1 MIHSLISTWPLFFG
15 LTLIMIGNGIQ
26 VILIGLRAS
35 AAGFSNLLIGIMMAG
50 YFLGI
55 FIGSIII
62 TKTLSE
68 VGHVRTFGALAAIAS
83 ASVLLHV
90 LSENPYAWSVLRFI
104 TGFCYAGMYIVVESW
119 LNGKTT
125 NEAKGQI
132 SSI

>member
-26 VILIGLRAS
+26 IILIGLRAS
-35 AAGFSNLLIGIMMAG
+35 AANFSNLLIGIMMAG

-68 VGHVRTFGALAAIAS
+68 VGHVRTLAH
-83 ASVLLHV
+83 LQ
-90 LSENPYAWSVLRFI
+90 LSHLQACFYTYF
-104 TGFCYAGMYIVVESW
+104 
-119 LNGKTT
+119 
-125 NEAKGQI
+125 
-132 SSI
+132 